1 MARIARLLAIVLAA
15 ACIISAGL
23 LAAGAMASR
32 PAPTDRTGPPAA
44 DPVAEASVTCLPFG
58 LYGESLAETVVGSL
72 SDSGG
77 DLIFQAS
84 SIGLYVLGLD
94 GTMRH
99 FLYTPFGVRFVTL
112 IDDITGDGNGE
123 VVLALGSTQVPA
135 LRCYDGATWEKLWQ
149 YAPMVK
155 VWDDRLWVQRQT
167 SITSLAVI
175 ENEGSP
181 SLAVVSG
188 GEVLAVD
195 ARDGTER
202 WRSGATRKASSLE
215 ALGDLNGDGNDE
227 VFAAATDGR
236 LFLLDGRTGEARWQ
250 TRLPEQRSGADVT
263 QITPGDA
270 LVLDAGEGLVAVAAT
285 DGLLR
290 LCDLGNKRLEWDIDF
305 SDEDTG
311 SVGPMTLVPHATAD
325 DRPGMLVLYCAS
337 VPQSGG
343 YWESRP
349 RMALLDTAGNSLWDR
364 DAGAWT
370 ISAGTFGGRPVVI
383 MAGEEGI
390 RLLDMAD
397 GETLVKTIGASALE
411 STPYNVRQ
419 IGADTFLVG
428 SEMTA
433 LSSTGDVL
441 WHYPLIDNVRATS
454 GGFVGDATEDTLFS
468 GEWERESWVRGPGVN
483 EDGIAL
489 AAPPYTTPVEAPEPE
504 VRLLKVMDGATGE
517 IAWSYEVPPADM
529 KDGGGLKGVRVAA
542 DLVGNNAQDVVG
554 YRADSVFVF
563 DGSTGAPASFPTGQ
577 PVESLQVMRN
587 GSSGS
592 VFAVV
597 AADNLTVFDSAG
609 AALWTTTGAEWVDGA
624 TVRFTVLD
632 DINSD
637 NVSDLAVLCESR
649 IVLLESAGSAAAY
662 QAHLTFDAETGCLIE
677 FAQVVP
683 DANGDGVRELACI
696 QRSQDT
702 TQGDQEWDKTP
713 VLQSQAFLVKR
724 SPVGGEQLLRITIPG
739 WNTAIELSCGDF
751 NGDGCADALMCCDS
765 YQIYG
770 DPSSP
775 GEYGAVLRVISG
787 RDGTTL
793 WEHLATNKSSWGWNG
808 WKSALPAGNVGDV
821 TGDGRDDLGWSSYN
835 SVEAYSGYWCTQQL
849 VEFFDVAHD
858 QPVATVAMRP
868 LLGEDAGGYGVE
880 SPLLP
885 ADADGDGRA
894 EVLSTVSEPAT
905 IPSYMV
911 GNTPYLAVADPESGE
926 RLAAFLGFDLTS
938 VSLFETHR
946 PGVLGVAGAGGAYFL
961 DTGVSLRITSPAQ
974 GASTGP
980 TVDVRWEGTGEGE
993 FVQVFVDGVRNHT
1006 GNGSGI
1012 QLYLGRG
1019 DHDIVVWSID
1029 DCGRIL
1035 YGPADLGAPIS
1046 IRVTPSPWMPV
1057 MLVLT
1062 LLVTVAFILALL
1074 YPRLHRTLRARRRAA
1089 MLQAQ
1094 RP

>member
-1 MARIARLLAIVLAA
+1 M
-15 ACIISAGL
+15 
-23 LAAGAMASR
+23 
-32 PAPTDRTGPPAA
+32 
-44 DPVAEASVTCLPFG
+44 
-58 LYGESLAETVVGSL
+58 
-72 SDSGG
+72 
-77 DLIFQAS
+77 
-84 SIGLYVLGLD
+84 
-94 GTMRH
+94 
-99 FLYTPFGVRFVTL
+99 
-112 IDDITGDGNGE
+112 
-123 VVLALGSTQVPA
+123 
-135 LRCYDGATWEKLWQ
+135 
-149 YAPMVK
+149 
-155 VWDDRLWVQRQT
+155 
-167 SITSLAVI
+167 
-175 ENEGSP
+175 
-181 SLAVVSG
+181 
-188 GEVLAVD
+188 
-195 ARDGTER
+195 
-202 WRSGATRKASSLE
+202 
-215 ALGDLNGDGNDE
+215 
-227 VFAAATDGR
+227 
-236 LFLLDGRTGEARWQ
+236 
-250 TRLPEQRSGADVT
+250 
-263 QITPGDA
+263 
-270 LVLDAGEGLVAVAAT
+270 LDAEEGLAAVAAT
-285 DGLLR
+285 DGLVRLYDLR
-290 LCDLGNKRLEWDIDF
+290 NKNLEWDIDF

-311 SVGPMTLVPHATAD
+311 SVGPMALVPNATAD
-325 DRPGMLVLYCAS
+325 DGPGMLVSYYAP

-343 YWESRP
+343 YTEPRL
-349 RMALLDTAGNSLWDR
+349 RMALLDTAGDSLWDR

-397 GETLVKTIGASALE
+397 SETLVRTISTSSLE

-419 IGADTFLVG
+419 IGADAFLVG

-454 GGFVGDATEDTLFS
+454 GDFVGDATEDTLFS

-483 EDGIAL
+483 ADGIAL

-517 IAWSYEVPPADM
+517 IAWSYEVPPGDM
-529 KDGGGLKGVRVAA
+529 KDGGGLKGVKVTAA
-542 DLVGNNAQDVVG
+542 LVGGDGGQDIVCHRG
-554 YRADSVFVF
+554 GSVFIF
-563 DGSTGAPASFPTGQ
+563 DGSSGAPASFPTGQ

-597 AADNLTVFDSAG
+597 AADNLTIFDITG

-649 IVLLESAGSAAAY
+649 IVLLESASSAAAY
-662 QAHLTFDAETGCLIE
+662 QPHLTFDAETGSLIE
-677 FAQVVP
+677 FAQVVT

-696 QRSQDT
+696 QRSQGT
-702 TQGDQEWDKTP
+702 PQADQEWDKNPTQP
-713 VLQSQAFLVKR
+713 PQAFLVKR

-751 NGDGCADALMCCDS
+751 DGDGCSDSLMCCDS
-765 YQIYG
+765 YQING
-770 DPSSP
+770 APDSP
-775 GEYGAVLRVISG
+775 GGYGAVLRVISG
-787 RDGTTL
+787 RDGATL

-821 TGDGRDDLGWSSYN
+821 TGDGRDDLCWSSCN
-835 SVEAYSGYWCTQQL
+835 SVEAYSGYWCTQQF

-858 QPVATVAMRP
+858 QPVATVAMSP

-926 RLAAFLGFDLTS
+926 RLAAFLGFDVTS

-1006 GNGSGI
+1006 GNGSEAR
-1012 QLYLGRG
+1012 LYLGRG
-1019 DHDIVVWSID
+1019 EHDIVVWSID

-1062 LLVTVAFILALL
+1062 LLATVAFILALL

-1089 MLQAQ
+1089 KLQAQ